1 MTISWYLAKNHQGGR
16 ARTSTDFGNELSE
29 SIAGF
34 ESASGTTVD
43 QLLTEELGAR
53 NWLGAAE
60 APSNYSHPVIR
71 AESHGEL
78 TLFVLAVPASLHN
91 GIADFTNVMILAHR
105 RALLMVIRDP
115 ADAYAADFGGR
126 LLEDFKNHTS
136 GEKVYTAGEG
146 VFRAVRSCALSLE
159 TSLSVLRATIDPHL
173 KKLRSIELR
182 QRRVGQDLD
191 EVEAE
196 FGKALA
202 ELRAMSRTPQQL
214 VRVCRQIENWSA
226 SQSQGGLFEADL
238 ERRAVFLN
246 SKLEQLD
253 AILSTLITDI
263 ERAIKRCDD
272 VSERELLDAQ
282 RNNTYWTSALLL
294 PNLIFAFFGQSF
306 LGDAREGAFFWF
318 VSGSL
323 LVLYG
328 VGSAYFLLRRS
339 RRT

>member
-1 MTISWYLAKNHQGGR
+1 MSISWYLAKNHHGSQL
-16 ARTSTDFGNELSE
+16 RTSVDFGSELSE

-34 ESASGTTVD
+34 ESAAGVTID
-43 QLLTEELGAR
+43 QLLIEELGAR
-53 NWLGAAE
+53 DWLGVAE

-71 AESHGEL
+71 AEAHGEM

-91 GIADFTNVMILAHR
+91 GVADFTNVMILAHP

-115 ADAYAADFGGR
+115 AGAYAADFGGR
-126 LLEDFKNHTS
+126 LLEDFKNHITGAKIYS
-136 GEKVYTAGEG
+136 AGEA
-146 VFRAVRSCALSLE
+146 VFRAVRSCALSVE

-173 KKLRSIELR
+173 RRLRSIELR

-191 EVEAE
+191 ELEAE

-202 ELRAMSRTPQQL
+202 ELRAMSRSPQQL
-214 VRVCRQIENWSA
+214 LRVCGRIEEWSA
-226 SQSQGGLFEADL
+226 SQSQGGLFESDL

-246 SKLEQLD
+246 SKLLQLD
-253 AILSTLITDI
+253 AILSTLMTDI

-272 VSERELLDAQ
+272 VSKRELLDAQ

-323 LVLYG
+323 LILYG
-328 VGSAYFLLRRS
+328 VGSTYFLFRRGH
-339 RRT
+339 RT

>member
-1 MTISWYLAKNHQGGR
+1 MAWYLAKNHQGGR
-16 ARTSTDFGNELSE
+16 IRTSADFGNELSE
-29 SIAGF
+29 VIAGF
-34 ESASGTTVD
+34 ESAAGVAVD
-43 QLLTEELGAR
+43 QLLIEELGAR
-53 NWLGAAE
+53 NWLGVAE
-60 APSNYSHPVIR
+60 AASNYSHPVIR
-71 AESHGEL
+71 AEAHGEM

-91 GIADFTNVMILAHR
+91 GVADFTNVMILAHP

-115 ADAYAADFGGR
+115 VGAYAADFGGR
-126 LLEDFKNHTS
+126 LLEDFKNHNT
-136 GEKVYTAGEG
+136 GVKTHTAGDA
-146 VFRAVRSCALSLE
+146 VFRAVRSCALSVE

-191 EVEAE
+191 ELEAE

-202 ELRAMSRTPQQL
+202 ELRAMSRCPQQL
-214 VRVCRQIENWSA
+214 LRVCGRIAEWSA
-226 SQSQGGLFEADL
+226 SRSQGGLFEPGL

-253 AILSTLITDI
+253 AILSTLVTDI

-272 VSERELLDAQ
+272 VSKRELLDAQ

-318 VSGSL
+318 VSGGL
-323 LVLYG
+323 LVVYG